1 MRFLIISLILF
12 LSSCSLST
20 IKGLTKVVSNETHF
34 NNLYFSNFNTD
45 YIYKAKIKAFDNF
58 YGGILIIKKIKDNN
72 HRILF
77 TSVIGGKIFD
87 FEVIDG
93 VFKILYII
101 NSLNREI
108 IIKTLKNDFKNLI
121 KENNYLYMKYEDQIK
136 YVYKS
141 KFNKNSNY
149 YVVNKETGILLEII
163 HTKKTRIKTNISFN
177 EIKNNIAKNIHI
189 QHHNLPLSIDL
200 LYLNDK

>member
-12 LSSCSLST
+12 LSSCSLSI
-20 IKGLTKVVSNETHF
+20 IKGLTKVVSDETHF

-77 TSVIGGKIFD
+77 TSAIGSKIFD
-87 FEVIDG
+87 FEVIDD

-121 KENNYLYMKYEDQIK
+121 KENNYLYMKYEDQIM
-136 YVYKS
+136 YVYQS
-141 KFNKNSNY
+141 KFDKNSNY

-200 LYLNDK
+200 LYLNNK